1 MLRVPVVP
9 ARNSSIVMGR
19 TFSLGGTGLSFPA
32 VFFLGYIFGGETL
45 LKDDEMK
52 TIATLAAAAFV
63 FAAGSAAAC
72 EWSKGKQSVKAPE
85 TTTVATASVEQSTP
99 VKN

>member
-1 MLRVPVVP
+1 
-9 ARNSSIVMGR
+9 
-19 TFSLGGTGLSFPA
+19 
-32 VFFLGYIFGGETL
+32 
-45 LKDDEMK
+45 MK

-85 TTTVATASVEQSTP
+85 TTTVATASGEQSTP